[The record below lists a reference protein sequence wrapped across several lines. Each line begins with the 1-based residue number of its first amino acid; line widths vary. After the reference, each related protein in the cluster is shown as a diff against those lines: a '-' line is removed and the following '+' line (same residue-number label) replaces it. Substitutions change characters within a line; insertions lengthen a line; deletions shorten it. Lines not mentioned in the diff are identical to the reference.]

1 MIRPDAL
8 RSPLKRVRG
17 TVAAH
22 DGTHHF
28 WVQRLTAV
36 ALLPLLA
43 WLVWSVAAL
52 AGASHLEFTG
62 WVARPFNAIALI
74 ITLVALFWHSML
86 GLQVVVEDYIHNA
99 PLKLATLIALKF
111 AHVVLG
117 GVAVYSVLQIGLGG

>member
-1 MIRPDAL
+1 MRAV
-8 RSPLKRVRG
+8 VRG
-17 TVAAH
+17 AVTTHALQRAA
-22 DGTHHF
+22 
-28 WVQRLTAV
+28 QR
-36 ALLPLLA
+36 
-43 WLVWSVAAL
+43 VAAL
-52 AGASHLEFTG
+52 AGSSHAEFTA